1 MVRCA
6 FSKDDWLPNAMFRP
20 LIQVSRE
27 TDAALAVT
35 SYLYA
40 DSQQASF
47 VVDDGRRKY
56 QAVHNVVTDTWQ
68 ITNSRGQIVGGET
81 QKGWAIRN
89 ACEMAF
95 ARIEALEAAE

>member
-1 MVRCA
+1 MSIVRCA

-47 VVDDGRRKY
+47 KY
-56 QAVHNVVTDTWQ
+56 WKSPPRLDTKSFLQ
-68 ITNSRGQIVGGET
+68 HQPPPL
-81 QKGWAIRN
+81 
-89 ACEMAF
+89 
-95 ARIEALEAAE
+95 RIFPALLLWHSLEPHEGSGFR

>member
-47 VVDDGRRKY
+47 KVALSPKGR
-56 QAVHNVVTDTWQ
+56 
-68 ITNSRGQIVGGET
+68 
-81 QKGWAIRN
+81 
-89 ACEMAF
+89 
-95 ARIEALEAAE
+95 

>member
-1 MVRCA
+1 M
-6 FSKDDWLPNAMFRP
+6 
-20 LIQVSRE
+20 
-27 TDAALAVT
+27 
-35 SYLYA
+35 
-40 DSQQASF
+40 QAELVKRDLGYRHY

-95 ARIEALEAAE
+95 AKIEALEAAE